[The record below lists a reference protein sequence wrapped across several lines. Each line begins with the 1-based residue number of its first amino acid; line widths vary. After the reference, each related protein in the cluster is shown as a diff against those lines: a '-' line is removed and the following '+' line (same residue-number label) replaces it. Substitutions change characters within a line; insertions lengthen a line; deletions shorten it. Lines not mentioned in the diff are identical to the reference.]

1 MHSKIT
7 QDGCGDYYNLL
18 EKIMKIGN
26 NVDKDRTGTGT
37 VSLFGEQMRFNLE
50 YGFPLVTGKFVS
62 FRTIAAELLW
72 MLSGSTNNED
82 LRKLNGTDRPTIW
95 EEWSLPGGELGPIYG
110 NQWRQWQGVGAE
122 GIDQIKKLIS
132 DLRLR
137 PFSRRHII
145 SAWNVDDLPD
155 ESAAPQDNASYGLMA
170 LAPCHCLFQFYVREL
185 ESEERI
191 ALANADEEWRRLNFN
206 SYDNFGVPRFALSCQ
221 LYMRSSDLFLG
232 SPYNIASYALLTH
245 IIAQIVGMAPEQLIV
260 TIGDSH
266 IYRNHFDQV
275 NELLSRDLNKHPAS
289 TLIFNR
295 KITDID
301 DISLDDFEVVGYQS
315 HAAIAAPVAI

>member
-1 MHSKIT
+1 MNPKYT
-7 QDGCGDYYNLL
+7 KDGCGDYYNLL
-18 EKIMKIGN
+18 EKVMKIGN

-62 FRTIAAELLW
+62 FKTIAAELLW

-95 EEWSLPGGELGPIYG
+95 EEWSLPGGELGPIYSA
-110 NQWRQWQGVGAE
+110 QWRRWQGVSAE
-122 GIDQIKKLIS
+122 GTDQIKKLIN
-132 DLRLR
+132 DLELK
-137 PFSRRHII
+137 PFSRRHIV

-155 ESAAPQDNASYGLMA
+155 ESASPQDNASHGLMA

-191 ALANADEEWRRLNFN
+191 ALANADEEWRKLNFN

-221 LYMRSSDLFLG
+221 LYQRS
-232 SPYNIASYALLTH
+232 
-245 IIAQIVGMAPEQLIV
+245 V
-260 TIGDSH
+260 
-266 IYRNHFDQV
+266 
-275 NELLSRDLNKHPAS
+275 
-289 TLIFNR
+289 
-295 KITDID
+295 
-301 DISLDDFEVVGYQS
+301 
-315 HAAIAAPVAI
+315 